1 MKKKY
6 QSPEAQLVLVNTL
19 QMIAASPVENGFDPS
34 KPIGTTG
41 ATSGNLSRR
50 GYSVWDDENEEDY

>member
-6 QSPEAQLVLVNTL
+6 QSPETQLVLVNTL

-34 KPIGTTG
+34 KPIGTTD

-50 GYSVWDDENEEDY
+50 GYSVWDDENEEN